1 MDDFPLSHALLLLF
15 VEFIMLLLLLADR
28 SIAANSS
35 SIEGILAVNID
46 AEDDEDRLMIVQ
58 QW

>member
-1 MDDFPLSHALLLLF
+1 
-15 VEFIMLLLLLADR
+15 MLLLLLADR

-46 AEDDEDRLMIVQ
+46 AEEDRLMIVQ